1 VIVSLHDAARRRLA
15 RLRGE
20 DAGDDA
26 GFAMIFVLVI
36 TMLITIGV
44 SSALVITASNV
55 VPAKHS
61 QDDVAALAAAQA
73 GLDDYV
79 AYLNA
84 NCATFNSQAC
94 PSINGTSVSATVN
107 GTDNAGTETY
117 VRTVLNPS
125 TYLTNGFLRVKSTG
139 RSQSSSKT
147 LVADL
152 AGLPNVL
159 RFAYMSK
166 YETLASTFVNSYYP
180 ARTVAITKSASAT
193 AANTASPAL
202 STGSSVGWSAPSGT
216 DICDKLWYDDT
227 SNPTDATEA
236 NAAGADLDP
245 AYQNPGRGT
254 VKTSYRTGLP
264 IGADWSQSST
274 PGSTNPTLYQ
284 PCEVNFTSGMTF
296 TGPVYS
302 RDAVYLSYGTS
313 GGAGPT
319 FIVPAA
325 ETLPPV
331 STGWATTS
339 FPSAVPGQL
348 YRQFPY
354 ILGAPSISSTLAST
368 NNTVQTSAYDL
379 QLPTDVVDAAG
390 SATCTYTGPTRIV
403 VTGATATIISP
414 LTTATGSA
422 CYTNTASGYSSPIS
436 ATGVTSAQVPISSTT
451 IYVQNK
457 GTGATTVK
465 GSAANPIISLS
476 TPASSTTAVA
486 GTPTVTATDAG
497 YTPSTTDLVAPSG
510 HTDGA
515 WTPRWPSY
523 SLLSDLNAHT
533 PTCSGIT
540 GVTGSLTSSADL
552 QFFNCNVPHSG
563 YADSY
568 SYVKA
573 ALKSALA
580 VSPSSY
586 TTPTT
591 LAALANSLV
600 GVKADGT
607 LVGDTSDWNQGV
619 TATDTVGYPTYSSS
633 ESHRYNVTA
642 VTDAATTDGCD
653 PTATTTTTGTPTPV
667 ARPTSDKFLS
677 TATTGYTTPTTQTS
691 TSCMT
696 ATVRLQIGMKNSAD
710 NSNPNSCNQNNCG
723 WGDGTTLGGHFS
735 QFRVTAKVVTPSTTS
750 NTTSTVVAF
759 PDSQDATQ
767 YSTWD
772 GSKTN
777 APGDLY
783 VEGTG
788 ITSKLSLVAQN
799 DVVVTGPLTTA
810 TVPANAPAQTNTLGE
825 NTWVSGGAVSLVAK
839 NNVRLYHPVS
849 CADTAST
856 ATTLG
861 YCPNDITGIY
871 STGLESNG
879 TLAATHPAMQY
890 CNMTTGYSANTGNTT
905 NCPTVIATGT
915 GAVTDVNAAV
925 FALNGSLMTD
935 NYNRGVPM
943 LNASGN
949 PITTTVLGGIYQ
961 LHRGAT
967 GQQWESQAADTT
979 RASSGYILQNT
990 YFAMDSAGLPY
1001 VPALKSGKSNRSWN
1015 IVSVSAGS

>member
-36 TMLITIGV
+36 TMLITVGV
-44 SSALVITASNV
+44 SSALVITAGNV
-55 VPAKHS
+55 IPAKRS
-61 QDDVAALAAAQA
+61 QDNVAALAAAQA

-94 PSINGTSVSATVN
+94 PSINATPLSATVK
-107 GTDNAGTETY
+107 GSDNAGTETY
-117 VRTVLNPS
+117 IRTVLNPS
-125 TYLTNGFLRVKSTG
+125 AYLADGFLRVKSTG
-139 RSQSSSKT
+139 KSASSTKT
-147 LVADL
+147 LVADV

-166 YETLASTFVNSYYP
+166 YETLASSFVNSYNP
-180 ARTVAITKSASAT
+180 ARTIAITKSASAT

-227 SNPTDATEA
+227 SNPTDPTEA

-245 AYQNPGRGT
+245 AFQNSGRGT
-254 VKTSYRTGLP
+254 VKTSYRTSLP
-264 IGADWSQSST
+264 VGADWSQSPT

-319 FIVPAA
+319 FIVPSA

-331 STGWATTS
+331 STGWATNS
-339 FPSAVPGQL
+339 FPGAVPGQL

-354 ILGAPSISSTLAST
+354 ILGAPSSSSTLAST

-390 SATCTYTGPTRIV
+390 SATCVYTGPTRIV
-403 VTGATATIISP
+403 LTGATATIISP
-414 LTTATGSA
+414 LTTATGSNA
-422 CYTNTASGYSSPIS
+422 CYTNTDSSIS
-436 ATGVTSAQVPISSTT
+436 SSISPTGVTSAQVPISSTT

-457 GTGATTVK
+457 GTGASTVK
-465 GSAANPIISLS
+465 GSAANPIFSLS
-476 TPASSTTAVA
+476 TPASSTGAVA

-497 YTPSTTDLVAPSG
+497 YTPAILDNPSA
-510 HTDGA
+510 HPDGA
-515 WTPRWPSY
+515 WTPQWTAY
-523 SLLSDLNAHT
+523 SVLNILT
-533 PTCSGIT
+533 GCSGLLGLNGT
-540 GVTGSLTSSADL
+540 AGLTGSRDL
-552 QFFNCNVPHSG
+552 QYFNCTVPRTAHPSPSFS
-563 YADSY
+563 DTY
-568 SYVKA
+568 SYVKYWV
-573 ALKSALA
+573 KNALA
-580 VSPSSY
+580 ANPANYTTAAQLQTLVDGLVSPGNSSDVAQSY
-586 TTPTT
+586 P
-591 LAALANSLV
+591 NS
-600 GVKADGT
+600 ASN
-607 LVGDTSDWNQGV
+607 TSHHFI
-619 TATDTVGYPTYSSS
+619 T
-633 ESHRYNVTA
+633 TA
-642 VTDAATTDGCD
+642 VSDSTTTDGCT
-653 PTATTTTTGTPTPV
+653 PQVTTGSGTPV
-667 ARPTSDKFLS
+667 AVPVPTTGQMSDKFLS
-677 TATTGYTTPTTQTS
+677 KSATGYVTPTTQS
-691 TSCMT
+691 TTTCMT
-696 ATVRLQIGMKNSAD
+696 ATVALKIGMKTSATG
-710 NSNPNSCNQNNCG
+710 SNPNSCNQNNCG
-723 WGDGTTLGGHFS
+723 WGDGVTLDATIP
-735 QFRVTAKVVTPSTTS
+735 QFKVTAKVVSPSTS
-750 NTTSTVVAF
+750 SVTTSTVVAF

-767 YSTWD
+767 YATWD

-799 DVVVTGPLTTA
+799 DVVVSGPLTT
-810 TVPANAPAQTNTLGE
+810 TKTTTTNTVGE
-825 NTWVSGGAVSLVAK
+825 NAWASGGAVSLVAK

-856 ATTLG
+856 ATTPG
-861 YCPNDITGIY
+861 YCPNDITGLY

-879 TLAATHPAMQY
+879 TLDPAHPAMQY
-890 CNMTTGYSANTGNTT
+890 CNLTTGHSANAGNTT

-925 FALNGSLMTD
+925 FALNGSLMSD

-967 GQQWESQAADTT
+967 GQQWDAQAADTT

-990 YFAMDSAGLPY
+990 YLAMDNAGLPY